1 MMSKSLVIVES
12 PAKCKKIQSYLGNG
26 FIVKASFGHF
36 REISKGLNS
45 IDKNYTPK
53 FTIASGKQKVV
64 NELKKFIRGNTVYL
78 ATDDDREGEAI
89 AWHICDYFNLS
100 IADTPR
106 IIFHEI
112 TKTAIQKAVQSP
124 TRLDMNK
131 VNAQFA
137 RQVLDLIVGYTVS
150 PLLWTAIPRDTYT
163 GTLSAGRCQTPALRL
178 VYDREKEIKASPGEM
193 IYSVVGIFLKT
204 NTEFQLESTDT
215 KALDTFLSDKDN
227 VETFLEENAEHEHEF
242 QKYSAKATKHKPP
255 NPFTTSTLQQ
265 QSNSECRMK
274 PSQTMKA
281 AQTLYEQGYITYMR
295 TDNPRYSSEFIGK
308 CSAFIREKYGDHYCC
323 IRDEIVLGGNQN
335 KSKDSTAQEAH
346 EAIRPTNIATL
357 PDSIKTPQE
366 KKLYQMIWRNT
377 MASCMANATGK
388 QIKATITSPLENP
401 VAYFTTKQEQLL
413 FAGWKIV
420 NGDIQ
425 TNEEYKYIERMR
437 EKQRVAYKKIK
448 ASPTLKH
455 SKLHYTEARLIQL
468 LEKNGIGRPS
478 TFSSLVQKIQQ
489 RNYANVENI
498 SGKKVKCSIYTLTD
512 ELIEEEKD
520 VEFNQEKN
528 KLNIQSLGEKVI
540 EYLMEK
546 THPVHQLFEYS
557 YTSRLESQLDEIAEG
572 RTDWKS
578 VVREC
583 DELLKKSIT
592 PMKQQA
598 KEQSTQSKIDRY
610 GSVEAYREAMKD
622 KTKPIGVYRDK
633 PVYIRTGKFGD
644 FAQIGETKDK
654 DKQTVSLK
662 SLKKPYDLES
672 VIERIKRPPLPK
684 GMIRAFNSSLSLRKG
699 KYNEYLFYKT
709 PEMNKP
715 IFINIRSYKG
725 DIHKDKDETVIEW
738 AMQQIN

>member
-36 REISKGLNS
+36 REISKGLKS
-45 IDKNYTPK
+45 IDENYTPK

-204 NTEFQLESTDT
+204 NTEFQLESTDSKT
-215 KALDTFLSDKDN
+215 LDTFLSDKEN
-227 VETFLEENAEHEHEF
+227 VEAFLEDNAEHEHEF
-242 QKYSAKATKHKPP
+242 RKYSAKATKHTPP
-255 NPFTTSTLQQ
+255 KPFTTSTLQQ

-274 PSQTMKA
+274 PSQTMKS

-308 CSAFIREKYGDHYCC
+308 CSTYIREKYGDEYCC
-323 IRDEIVLGGNQN
+323 IRDEIVLGGSRN
-335 KSKDSTAQEAH
+335 KSKDITAQEAH

-357 PDSIKTPQE
+357 PDSINTPQE

-377 MASCMANATGK
+377 VASCMANSTGT

-420 NGDIQ
+420 YGAIQ

-455 SKLHYTEARLIQL
+455 SKLHYTEAKLVQL
-468 LEKNGIGRPS
+468 LERNGIGRPS

-489 RNYANVENI
+489 RNYVNVENI
-498 SGKKVKCSIYTLTD
+498 SGEKVKCSYYILTD
-512 ELIEEEKD
+512 ELVEEEKD

-540 EYLMEK
+540 EYLMDE
-546 THPVHQLFEYS
+546 THPVHQLFEYT

-572 RTDWKS
+572 CTDWKS

-583 DELLKKSIT
+583 DELLKKSIKS
-592 PMKQQA
+592 MKEQA
-598 KEQSTQSKIDRY
+598 KEQSTQSKIERY

-622 KTKPIGVYRDK
+622 KTKPIGIYRDK

-654 DKQTVSLK
+654 DKQNVSLK
-662 SLKKPYDLES
+662 SLKKPYDLDS
-672 VIERIKRPPLPK
+672 VIERIKHPPLPK

-709 PEMNKP
+709 FEMNKP

>member
-36 REISKGLNS
+36 REISKGLKS
-45 IDKNYTPK
+45 IDENYTPK

-204 NTEFQLESTDT
+204 NTEFQLESTDSKT
-215 KALDTFLSDKDN
+215 LDTFLSDKEN
-227 VETFLEENAEHEHEF
+227 VEAFLEDNAEHEHEF
-242 QKYSAKATKHKPP
+242 RKYSAKATKHTPP
-255 NPFTTSTLQQ
+255 KPFTTSTLQQ

-274 PSQTMKA
+274 PNQTMKA

-308 CSAFIREKYGDHYCC
+308 CSAYIREKYGDEYCC
-323 IRDEIVLGGNQN
+323 IRDEIVLGGSRN

-346 EAIRPTNIATL
+346 EAIRPTNITTL

-377 MASCMANATGK
+377 VASCMANATGT

-401 VAYFTTKQEQLL
+401 VAYFTTKQEQFL

-420 NGDIQ
+420 YGAIQ

-455 SKLHYTEARLIQL
+455 SKLHYTEAKLVQL
-468 LEKNGIGRPS
+468 LERNGIGRPS

-489 RNYANVENI
+489 RNYVNVENI
-498 SGKKVKCSIYTLTD
+498 SGEKVKCSYYILTD
-512 ELIEEEKD
+512 ELVEEEKD

-540 EYLMEK
+540 EYLMDE
-546 THPVHQLFEYS
+546 THPVHQLFEYT

-572 RTDWKS
+572 CTDWKS

-583 DELLKKSIT
+583 DELLKKSIK
-592 PMKQQA
+592 PMKEQA

-622 KTKPIGVYRDK
+622 KTKPIGVYQDK

-654 DKQTVSLK
+654 DKQNVSLK
-662 SLKKPYDLES
+662 SLKKPYDLGS
-672 VIERIKRPPLPK
+672 VIERIKHPPLPK

-709 PEMNKP
+709 SEMNKP

>member
-1 MMSKSLVIVES
+1 MSKSLVIVES

-36 REISKGLNS
+36 REISKDLKS
-45 IDKNYTPK
+45 INDNYIPK

-64 NELKKFIRGNTVYL
+64 NELKKYISSNTVYL

-112 TKTAIQKAVQSP
+112 TKTAIQKAIQYP

-137 RQVLDLIVGYTVS
+137 RQVLDLIVGFTVS
-150 PLLWTAIPRDTYT
+150 PLLWKAIPRDTYT

-193 IYSVVGIFLKT
+193 IYSVIGVFLKT
-204 NTEFQLESTDT
+204 NTEFQLESADS
-215 KALDTFLSDKDN
+215 KALDTFLSDKEN
-227 VETFLEENAEHEHEF
+227 VETFLEDNGEHEHEF
-242 QKYSAKATKHKPP
+242 RKYPTKATKHSPP

-274 PSQTMKA
+274 PSQTMKV

-295 TDNPRYSSEFIGK
+295 TDNPRYSSEFIHK
-308 CSAFIREKYGDHYCC
+308 CSSYIQKKYGDEYCC
-323 IRDEIVLGGNQN
+323 IRDEIVLGGGGT
-335 KSKDSTAQEAH
+335 KSKNAQEAH
-346 EAIRPTNIATL
+346 EAIRPTNITTL

-377 MASCMANATGK
+377 VASCMANATGT
-388 QIKATITSPLENP
+388 QIRATITSPLESP
-401 VAYFTTKQEQLL
+401 MAYFTTKQEQLV

-420 NGDIQ
+420 YEDIQ
-425 TNEEYKYIERMR
+425 TNEKYKYIERMR

-455 SKLHYTEARLIQL
+455 SKLHYTEARLVQL

-489 RNYANVENI
+489 RNYVNVENI
-498 SGKKVKCSIYTLTD
+498 SGKKVKCSYYTLTD
-512 ELIEEEKD
+512 ELVEEEKD
-520 VEFNQEKN
+520 FEFNEKN

-540 EYLMEK
+540 NYLME
-546 THPVHQLFEYS
+546 TPVRSLFEYT
-557 YTSRLESQLDEIAEG
+557 YTSRLESQLDEIANG
-572 RTDWKS
+572 RTEWKS

-583 DELLKKSIT
+583 DELLKKYVE

-598 KEQSTQSKIDRY
+598 KIESDKSKIDRY
-610 GSVEAYREAMKD
+610 GSVEAYRKAMSD
-622 KTKPIGVYRDK
+622 KTNRLDYTMINQ
-633 PVYIRTGKFGD
+633 YIFELGN
-644 FAQIGETKDK
+644 
-654 DKQTVSLK
+654 
-662 SLKKPYDLES
+662 S
-672 VIERIKRPPLPK
+672 VILLK
-684 GMIRAFNSSLSLRKG
+684 
-699 KYNEYLFYKT
+699 
-709 PEMNKP
+709 
-715 IFINIRSYKG
+715 
-725 DIHKDKDETVIEW
+725 
-738 AMQQIN
+738 